1 MTPTFNVPLGGV
13 RLVIMC
19 VNLIARRLKLGVR
32 VNIVQARSAP
42 KHSARLIINGSVHY
56 LILER

>member
-1 MTPTFNVPLGGV
+1 MIQTFNVPLGGV
-13 RLVIMC
+13 RLVIIC

-32 VNIVQARSAP
+32 INIVKARSMP
-42 KHSARLIINGSVHY
+42 KNSVPLLINGSVHY